1 MRDMVNNIERSESD
15 LISDSTFVYLRD
27 AQDHIIRVIDT
38 VEFYRDLIGGMI
50 DLYMSSMSNRMNE
63 VMKTMTIITTI
74 FVPLT
79 FIVGVY
85 GMNFEF
91 MPELHTQFGYYIVW
105 LVMIVIVVI
114 LFVFFRIKKWL

>member
-1 MRDMVNNIERSESD
+1 
-15 LISDSTFVYLRD
+15 VYLRD

-105 LVMIVIVVI
+105 LVMIVIVVV